1 MSSSSIDKAALAHL
15 ATLARIELDA
25 AEEERLLADLGNIL
39 EHFKVLA
46 ELDTSDVLPMA
57 GGTDLMN
64 VLRNDDARE
73 NTDRGDGVEAFPE
86 SQDGYLKVPSVFDR

>member
-15 ATLARIELDA
+15 AKLARIELDA

-73 NTDRGDGVEAFPE
+73 NTDRGDGVEAFPK

>member
-15 ATLARIELDA
+15 AKLARIAIDP
-25 AEEERLLADLGNIL
+25 AEEETLLADLDNML

-46 ELDTSDVLPMA
+46 ELDTKDVPPMA

-64 VLRNDDARE
+64 VLREDGARE
-73 NTDRGDGVEAFPE
+73 NTDRGDGVEAFPA
-86 SQDGYLKVPSVFDR
+86 SKDGYLKVPSVFDR